1 MTEPRRNEPLPLGG
15 DHGLPYSKGMMARA
29 LIAAGLAPLP
39 AYELAHRIEND
50 IRARGSATV
59 DLERVSE
66 LAVETLGA
74 EKGTTTVGRLR
85 QYQHLRELDAPIVVL
100 VGGATGTGK
109 STIATEIAHRLG
121 ITRVTSTDFLRQ
133 TMRAFFSPEF
143 MPSVHYSSF
152 EAGEALPEAEREAG
166 DPLLI
171 GFVDQTRHVLVG
183 VEAAIDRAQ
192 HEGWSVVIEGV
203 HLVPG
208 MLRPPPPGILFVH
221 VVVAIEGESLHAE
234 HFSIRDAATGGT
246 RALEKYLERLGDIRH
261 LQDFIVDQAGKTDVP
276 VIQNGNIE
284 QAIAEVMDVVYARGE
299 SLRAVLQ

>member
-1 MTEPRRNEPLPLGG
+1 MTQPRRRDPLPLGG
-15 DHGLPYSKGMMARA
+15 DQGLPYSKGVMARA
-29 LIAAGLAPLP
+29 LIATGLAPLP
-39 AYELAHRIEND
+39 AYELAHRIEAD
-50 IRARGSATV
+50 LRARGVETV
-59 DLERVSE
+59 DLDRVSE
-66 LAVETLGA
+66 LAVETLGPDA
-74 EKGTTTVGRLR
+74 AATTIGRLR
-85 QYQHLRELDAPIVVL
+85 RYLHLRELDAPIVVL

-143 MPSVHYSSF
+143 MPSVHFSSF

-166 DPLLI
+166 DPLMI

-183 VEAAIDRAQ
+183 VEAAVDRAQ

-208 MLRPPPPGILFVH
+208 MLRPSPPGILFVH
-221 VVVAIEGESLHAE
+221 VIVAIEDESLHAE

-246 RALEKYLERLGDIRH
+246 RALEKYLARLGDIRH
-261 LQDFIVDQAGKTDVP
+261 LQDFIVDQAGKSGVP

-284 QAIAEVMDVVYARGE
+284 QAIAAVMEIVYERAE
-299 SLRAVLQ
+299 TLRMVLR